1 MLVLVLIGDAVATA
15 AFLIC
20 PFLAGLAGL
29 PVFCCVRQQAI
40 RLHVGLSRTDT
51 PSLFR
56 YYFFFQI

>member
-29 PVFCCVRQQAI
+29 PVCLLRQTASNKAPRWAI
-40 RLHVGLSRTDT
+40 ARRHTD
-51 PSLFR
+51 PVPV
-56 YYFFFQI
+56 